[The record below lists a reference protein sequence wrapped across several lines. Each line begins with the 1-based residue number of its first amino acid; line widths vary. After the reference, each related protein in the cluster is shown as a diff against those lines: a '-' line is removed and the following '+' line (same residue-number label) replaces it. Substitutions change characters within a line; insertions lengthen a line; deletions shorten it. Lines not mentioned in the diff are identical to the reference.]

1 MAWTLT
7 GVGIGDGLA
16 MGKAWVL
23 ASARLDLPRRRLEP
37 HQIEPELKRF
47 QEAVEIVSAELTAIK
62 LAMGQE
68 PSAEVTALLELQSI
82 ILRDPL
88 LVAATEQ
95 RIQNDHCNAEWGLLQ
110 QLEAVSAQFDDIDD
124 PYLRERKA
132 DVQQIVDR
140 ILRAMQGEAGLE
152 EAVREQTNQD
162 EEGDQDEEGGWILV
176 AKDISP
182 ADMLILRKHRFLGFV
197 TETGSATSHTAI
209 LARSLGL
216 PAVVGVS
223 GLFNQIAQNDIIVLK
238 SKEGS
243 VHGALNADDQL
254 VYKHQQLRYADD
266 LKALEDLKQLEGC
279 SIDGVS
285 VLLMANIDLPDDVQI
300 ALDRGCDGIG
310 LFRSEFLFM
319 NRSTVPT
326 EEEQFQAYS
335 AVVRSMAGRPVTI
348 RTLDAGA
355 DKEVSAL
362 HSGHDRPANPAL
374 ASRAIRYSLQSPDLF
389 LSQLRAML
397 RASAFGPV
405 KILIPMVSGPSEM
418 ISAREMVQ
426 QAMTSLRAKGLA
438 FNAKINVGAMI
449 EVPSAA
455 IAIDGLIAHIDFASI
470 GTNDLIQY
478 TLAIDRTD
486 RSVAHLYN
494 PLHPAVLRLIE
505 QTIRSCHR
513 ANLPVSLC
521 GEMAGDAELTRL
533 LLGLGLREFSMH
545 ATEILK
551 VKRVVRNSSVTSL
564 ARGVGRLLKLP
575 DPALVRAGLSAL
587 NAKAEAVG

>member
-152 EAVREQTNQD
+152 EAVREQTN
-162 EEGDQDEEGGWILV
+162 QDEEGGWILV

>member
-1 MAWTLT
+1 MAWILS

-16 MGKAWVL
+16 MGRAWVL

-37 HQIEPELKRF
+37 DQVEPELKRF
-47 QEAVEIVSAELTAIK
+47 REAVSIVNKELADLK
-62 LAMGQE
+62 EAMGQE
-68 PSAEVTALLELQSI
+68 PSAEVCALLELQAI

-88 LVAATEQ
+88 LVSATEQ
-95 RIQNDHCNAEWGLLQ
+95 RIESDRCNAEWGLLQ
-110 QLEAVSAQFDDIDD
+110 QLEAVSAQFDEIDD

-140 ILRAMQGEAGLE
+140 ILRAMQGDIGLE
-152 EAVREQTNQD
+152 EAVLESHSQD
-162 EEGDQDEEGGWILV
+162 DDGWILV

-182 ADMLILRKHRFLGFV
+182 ADMLILRRHRFLGFV

-223 GLFNQIAQNDIIVLK
+223 GLLNQIAQNDIIVLR

-243 VHGALNADDQL
+243 VLGALTADDQS
-254 VYKHQQLRYADD
+254 VYKGQQALYADD
-266 LKALEDLKQLEGC
+266 LKALEDFKQLASC
-279 SIDGVS
+279 SLDGVS

-319 NRSTVPT
+319 NRSTIPS
-326 EEEQFQAYS
+326 EDEQFQAYS
-335 AVVRSMAGRPVTI
+335 AVVKAMGGRPVTI

-355 DKEVSAL
+355 DKEVTAL
-362 HSGHDRPANPAL
+362 SIGHDRPNNPAL

-397 RASAFGPV
+397 RASAFGQV

-438 FNAKINVGAMI
+438 FNPKVSVGAMI

-455 IAIDGLIAHIDFASI
+455 IAIDGLIAHMDFASI

-494 PLHPAVLRLIE
+494 PLHPAILRLID
-505 QTIRSCHR
+505 QTIRSCNR
-513 ANLPVSLC
+513 ANLQVSLC
-521 GEMAGDAELTRL
+521 GEMAGDIDFTRL

-551 VKRVVRNSSVTSL
+551 VKRVVRSCSVASL
-564 ARGVGRLLKLP
+564 SRGVGRLLKLP
-575 DPALVRAGLSAL
+575 DPALVKSGLSAI
-587 NAKAEAVG
+587 NTKALATG

>member
-1 MAWTLT
+1 
-7 GVGIGDGLA
+7 
-16 MGKAWVL
+16 
-23 ASARLDLPRRRLEP
+23 RLEP
-37 HQIEPELKRF
+37 DQVEPELKRF
-47 QEAVEIVSAELTAIK
+47 REAVSIVNKELADLK
-62 LAMGQE
+62 EAMGQE
-68 PSAEVTALLELQSI
+68 PSAEVSALLELQAI

-95 RIQNDHCNAEWGLLQ
+95 RIESDCCNAEWGLLQ
-110 QLEAVSAQFDDIDD
+110 QLEAVSAQFDEIDD

-140 ILRAMQGEAGLE
+140 ILRAMQGDIGLE
-152 EAVREQTNQD
+152 EAVLESHSQD
-162 EEGDQDEEGGWILV
+162 DDGWILV

-182 ADMLILRKHRFLGFV
+182 ADMLILRRHRFLGFV

-223 GLFNQIAQNDIIVLK
+223 GLLNQIAQNDIIVLR
-238 SKEGS
+238 SDEGS
-243 VHGALNADDQL
+243 VLGALTADDQS
-254 VYKHQQLRYADD
+254 VYKGQQALYADD
-266 LKALEDLKQLEGC
+266 LKALEDFKQLASC
-279 SIDGVS
+279 SLDGVS

-300 ALDRGCDGIG
+300 AIDRGCDGIG

-319 NRSTVPT
+319 NRSTIPS
-326 EEEQFQAYS
+326 EDEQFQAYS
-335 AVVRSMAGRPVTI
+335 AVVKAMGGRPVTI

-355 DKEVSAL
+355 DKEVTAL
-362 HSGHDRPANPAL
+362 SIGHDRPNNPAL

-397 RASAFGPV
+397 RASAFGQV

-438 FNAKINVGAMI
+438 FNSKVSVGAMI

-455 IAIDGLIAHIDFASI
+455 IAIDGLIAHMDFASI

-494 PLHPAVLRLIE
+494 PLHPAILRLID
-505 QTIRSCHR
+505 QTIRSCNR

-521 GEMAGDAELTRL
+521 GEMAGDIDFTRL

-551 VKRVVRNSSVTSL
+551 VKRVVRSSSVASL
-564 ARGVGRLLKLP
+564 SRGVGRLLKLP
-575 DPALVRAGLSAL
+575 DPALVKSGLSAI
-587 NAKAEAVG
+587 NAKALTTG

>member
-23 ASARLDLPRRRLEP
+23 ASARLDLPRRRLEA

-152 EAVREQTNQD
+152 EAVREQTN
-162 EEGDQDEEGGWILV
+162 QDEEGGWILV

-362 HSGHDRPANPAL
+362 HSGNDRPANPAL

>member
-1 MAWTLT
+1 
-7 GVGIGDGLA
+7 
-16 MGKAWVL
+16 
-23 ASARLDLPRRRLEP
+23 
-37 HQIEPELKRF
+37 
-47 QEAVEIVSAELTAIK
+47 
-62 LAMGQE
+62 
-68 PSAEVTALLELQSI
+68 
-82 ILRDPL
+82 
-88 LVAATEQ
+88 
-95 RIQNDHCNAEWGLLQ
+95 
-110 QLEAVSAQFDDIDD
+110 
-124 PYLRERKA
+124 
-132 DVQQIVDR
+132 
-140 ILRAMQGEAGLE
+140 
-152 EAVREQTNQD
+152 
-162 EEGDQDEEGGWILV
+162 
-176 AKDISP
+176 
-182 ADMLILRKHRFLGFV
+182 
-197 TETGSATSHTAI
+197 
-209 LARSLGL
+209 
-216 PAVVGVS
+216 
-223 GLFNQIAQNDIIVLK
+223 
-238 SKEGS
+238 
-243 VHGALNADDQL
+243 
-254 VYKHQQLRYADD
+254 
-266 LKALEDLKQLEGC
+266 
-279 SIDGVS
+279 
-285 VLLMANIDLPDDVQI
+285 MANIDLPDDVQI

-362 HSGHDRPANPAL
+362 RSGHDKPANPAL

-438 FNAKINVGAMI
+438 FNSKINVGAMI

-587 NAKAEAVG
+587 NAKAEAAG

>member
-152 EAVREQTNQD
+152 EAVREQTN
-162 EEGDQDEEGGWILV
+162 QDEEGGWILV

-587 NAKAEAVG
+587 NAKAEAAG

>member
-1 MAWTLT
+1 MAWTLS

-23 ASARLDLPRRRLEP
+23 ASARLDLPRRRLEAD
-37 HQIEPELKRF
+37 QVEPELKRF
-47 QEAVEIVSAELTAIK
+47 REAVSIVNKELSGLK
-62 LAMGQE
+62 EAMGQE
-68 PSAEVTALLELQSI
+68 PSAEVSALLELQAI

-95 RIQNDHCNAEWGLLQ
+95 RIENDRCNAEWGLLQ
-110 QLEAVSAQFDDIDD
+110 QLEAVSAQFDEIED

-140 ILRAMQGEAGLE
+140 ILRAMQGEAGLDE
-152 EAVREQTNQD
+152 VVRKNND
-162 EEGDQDEEGGWILV
+162 DDGGWILV

-182 ADMLILRKHRFLGFV
+182 SDMLILRRHRFLGFV

-223 GLFNQIAQNDIIVLK
+223 GLLNQIAQNDIIVLK

-243 VHGALNADDQL
+243 VLGALNADDQS
-254 VYKHQQLRYADD
+254 VYKGQQAVYADD
-266 LKALEDLKQLEGC
+266 LRALDDFKQLASC
-279 SIDGVS
+279 SLDGVS
-285 VLLMANIDLPDDVQI
+285 VLLMANIDLPNDVQI

-319 NRSTVPT
+319 NRSSLPG

-335 AVVRSMAGRPVTI
+335 AVVKAMAGRPVTI

-362 HSGHDRPANPAL
+362 SFGHDKPANPAL

-397 RASAFGPV
+397 RASAFGQV

-426 QAMTSLRAKGLA
+426 QAMTNLRAKGLA
-438 FNAKINVGAMI
+438 FNPKISVGAMI

-455 IAIDGLIAHIDFASI
+455 IAIDGLIAHMDFASI

-494 PLHPAVLRLIE
+494 PLHPAILRLID
-505 QTIRSCHR
+505 QTIRGCNR

-521 GEMAGDAELTRL
+521 GEMAGDTDLTRL

-551 VKRVVRNSSVTSL
+551 VKRVVRDSSVTSL
-564 ARGVGRLLKLP
+564 SRGVGRLLKLP
-575 DPALVRAGLSAL
+575 DAALVKSGLNAI
-587 NAKAEAVG
+587 NAKALRSD

>member
-1 MAWTLT
+1 MAWILS

-16 MGKAWVL
+16 MGRAWVL

-37 HQIEPELKRF
+37 DQVEPELKRF
-47 QEAVEIVSAELTAIK
+47 REAVSIVNKELADLK
-62 LAMGQE
+62 EAMGQE
-68 PSAEVTALLELQSI
+68 PSAEVSALLELQAI

-95 RIQNDHCNAEWGLLQ
+95 RIESDCCNAEWGLLQ
-110 QLEAVSAQFDDIDD
+110 QLEAVSAQFDEIDD

-140 ILRAMQGEAGLE
+140 ILRAMQGDIGLE
-152 EAVREQTNQD
+152 EAVLESHSQD
-162 EEGDQDEEGGWILV
+162 DDGWILV

-182 ADMLILRKHRFLGFV
+182 ADMLILRRHRFLGFV

-223 GLFNQIAQNDIIVLK
+223 GLLNQIAQNDIIVLR
-238 SKEGS
+238 SDEGS
-243 VHGALNADDQL
+243 VLGALTADDQS
-254 VYKHQQLRYADD
+254 VYKGQQALYADD
-266 LKALEDLKQLEGC
+266 LKALEDFKQLASC
-279 SIDGVS
+279 SLDGVS

-300 ALDRGCDGIG
+300 AIDRGCDGIG

-319 NRSTVPT
+319 NRSTIPS
-326 EEEQFQAYS
+326 EDEQFQAYS
-335 AVVRSMAGRPVTI
+335 AVVKAMGGRPVTI

-355 DKEVSAL
+355 DKEVTAL
-362 HSGHDRPANPAL
+362 SIGHDRPNNPAL

-397 RASAFGPV
+397 RASAFGQV

-438 FNAKINVGAMI
+438 FNSKVSVGAMI

-455 IAIDGLIAHIDFASI
+455 IAIDGLIAHMDFASI

-494 PLHPAVLRLIE
+494 PLHPAILRLID
-505 QTIRSCHR
+505 QTIRSCNR

-521 GEMAGDAELTRL
+521 GEMAGDIDFTRL

-551 VKRVVRNSSVTSL
+551 VKRVVRSSSVASL
-564 ARGVGRLLKLP
+564 SRGVGRLLKLP
-575 DPALVRAGLSAL
+575 DPALVKSGLSAI
-587 NAKAEAVG
+587 NAKALTPG

>member
-1 MAWTLT
+1 MAWTLS

-23 ASARLDLPRRRLEP
+23 ASARLDLPRRRLEAD
-37 HQIEPELKRF
+37 QVEPELKRF
-47 QEAVEIVSAELTAIK
+47 REAVSIVNKELSGLK
-62 LAMGQE
+62 EAMGQE
-68 PSAEVTALLELQSI
+68 PSAEVSALLELQAI

-95 RIQNDHCNAEWGLLQ
+95 RIENDRCNAEWGLLQ
-110 QLEAVSAQFDDIDD
+110 QLEAVSAQFDEIED

-140 ILRAMQGEAGLE
+140 ILRAMQGEAGLDE
-152 EAVREQTNQD
+152 VVRKNND
-162 EEGDQDEEGGWILV
+162 DDGGWILV

-182 ADMLILRKHRFLGFV
+182 SDMLILRRHRFLGFV

-223 GLFNQIAQNDIIVLK
+223 GLLNQIAQNDIIVLK

-243 VHGALNADDQL
+243 VLGALNAEDQS
-254 VYKHQQLRYADD
+254 VYKGQQAVYADD
-266 LKALEDLKQLEGC
+266 LRALDDFKQLASC
-279 SIDGVS
+279 SLDGAS
-285 VLLMANIDLPDDVQI
+285 VLLMANIDLPNDVQI

-319 NRSTVPT
+319 NRSSLPG

-335 AVVRSMAGRPVTI
+335 AVVKAMAGRPVTI

-362 HSGHDRPANPAL
+362 SFGHDKPANPAL

-397 RASAFGPV
+397 RASAFGQV

-426 QAMTSLRAKGLA
+426 QAMTNLRAKGLA
-438 FNAKINVGAMI
+438 FNPKISVGAMI

-455 IAIDGLIAHIDFASI
+455 IAIDGLIAHMDFASI

-494 PLHPAVLRLIE
+494 PLHPAILRLID
-505 QTIRSCHR
+505 QTIRGCNR

-521 GEMAGDAELTRL
+521 GEMAGDTDLTRL

-551 VKRVVRNSSVTSL
+551 VKRVVRGSSVTSL
-564 ARGVGRLLKLP
+564 SRGVGRLLKLP
-575 DPALVRAGLSAL
+575 DAALVKSGLNAI
-587 NAKAEAVG
+587 NAKALRSD

>member
-162 EEGDQDEEGGWILV
+162 EEGGWILV

-326 EEEQFQAYS
+326 EGEQFQAYS

>member
-1 MAWTLT
+1 
-7 GVGIGDGLA
+7 DGLA
-16 MGKAWVL
+16 MGRAWVL

-37 HQIEPELKRF
+37 DQVEPELKRF
-47 QEAVEIVSAELTAIK
+47 REAVSIVNKELADLK
-62 LAMGQE
+62 EAMGQE
-68 PSAEVTALLELQSI
+68 PSAEVSALLELQAI

-95 RIQNDHCNAEWGLLQ
+95 RIESDCCNAEWGLLQ
-110 QLEAVSAQFDDIDD
+110 QLEAVSAQFDEIDD

-140 ILRAMQGEAGLE
+140 ILRAMQGDIGLE
-152 EAVREQTNQD
+152 EAVLESHSQD
-162 EEGDQDEEGGWILV
+162 DDGWILV

-182 ADMLILRKHRFLGFV
+182 ADMLILRRHRFLGFV

-223 GLFNQIAQNDIIVLK
+223 GLLNQIAQNDIIVLR

-243 VHGALNADDQL
+243 VLGALTADDQS
-254 VYKHQQLRYADD
+254 VYKGQQALYADD
-266 LKALEDLKQLEGC
+266 LKALEDFKQLASC
-279 SIDGVS
+279 SLDGVS

-300 ALDRGCDGIG
+300 AIDRGCDGIG

-319 NRSTVPT
+319 NRSTIPS
-326 EEEQFQAYS
+326 EDEQFQAYS
-335 AVVRSMAGRPVTI
+335 AVVKAMGGRPVTI

-355 DKEVSAL
+355 DKEVTAL
-362 HSGHDRPANPAL
+362 SIGHDRPNNPAL

-397 RASAFGPV
+397 RASAFGQV

-438 FNAKINVGAMI
+438 FNSKVSVGAMI

-455 IAIDGLIAHIDFASI
+455 IAIDGLIAHMDFASI

-494 PLHPAVLRLIE
+494 PLHPAILRLID
-505 QTIRSCHR
+505 QTIRSCNR

-521 GEMAGDAELTRL
+521 GEMAGDIDFTRL

-551 VKRVVRNSSVTSL
+551 VKRVVRSSSVASL
-564 ARGVGRLLKLP
+564 SRGVGRLLKLP
-575 DPALVRAGLSAL
+575 DPALVKSGLSAI
-587 NAKAEAVG
+587 NAKALTTG

>member
-1 MAWTLT
+1 MAWMLS

-16 MGKAWVL
+16 MGRAWVL

-37 HQIEPELKRF
+37 DQVEPELKRF
-47 QEAVEIVSAELTAIK
+47 REAVSIVNKELADLK
-62 LAMGQE
+62 EAMGQE
-68 PSAEVTALLELQSI
+68 PSAEVSALLELQAI

-95 RIQNDHCNAEWGLLQ
+95 RIESDCCNAEWGLLQ
-110 QLEAVSAQFDDIDD
+110 QLEAVSAQFDEIDD

-140 ILRAMQGEAGLE
+140 ILRAMQGDIGLE
-152 EAVREQTNQD
+152 EAVLESHSQD
-162 EEGDQDEEGGWILV
+162 DDGWILV

-182 ADMLILRKHRFLGFV
+182 ADMLILRRHRFLGFV

-223 GLFNQIAQNDIIVLK
+223 GLLNQIAQNDIIVLR
-238 SKEGS
+238 SDEGS
-243 VHGALNADDQL
+243 VLGALTADDQS
-254 VYKHQQLRYADD
+254 VYKGQQALYADD
-266 LKALEDLKQLEGC
+266 LKALEDFKQLASC
-279 SIDGVS
+279 SLDGVS

-300 ALDRGCDGIG
+300 AIDRGCDGIG

-319 NRSTVPT
+319 NRSTIPS
-326 EEEQFQAYS
+326 EDEQFRAYS
-335 AVVRSMAGRPVTI
+335 AVVKAMGGRPVTI

-355 DKEVSAL
+355 DKEVTAL
-362 HSGHDRPANPAL
+362 SIGHDRPNNPAL

-397 RASAFGPV
+397 RASAFGQV

-438 FNAKINVGAMI
+438 FNSKVSVGAMI

-455 IAIDGLIAHIDFASI
+455 IAIDGLIAHMDFASI

-494 PLHPAVLRLIE
+494 PLHPAILRLID
-505 QTIRSCHR
+505 QTIRSCNR

-521 GEMAGDAELTRL
+521 GEMAGDIDFTRL

-551 VKRVVRNSSVTSL
+551 VKRVVRSSSVASL
-564 ARGVGRLLKLP
+564 SRGVGRLLKLP
-575 DPALVRAGLSAL
+575 DPALVKSGLSAI
-587 NAKAEAVG
+587 NAKALTPG

>member
-1 MAWTLT
+1 MLS

-16 MGKAWVL
+16 MGRAWVL

-37 HQIEPELKRF
+37 DQVEPELKRF
-47 QEAVEIVSAELTAIK
+47 REAVSIVNKELADLK
-62 LAMGQE
+62 EAMGQE
-68 PSAEVTALLELQSI
+68 PSAEVSALLELQAI

-95 RIQNDHCNAEWGLLQ
+95 RIESDRCNAEWGLLQ
-110 QLEAVSAQFDDIDD
+110 QLEAVSAQFDEIDD

-140 ILRAMQGEAGLE
+140 ILRAMQGDIGLE
-152 EAVREQTNQD
+152 EAVLESHSQD
-162 EEGDQDEEGGWILV
+162 DDGWILV

-182 ADMLILRKHRFLGFV
+182 ADMLILRRHRFLGFV

-223 GLFNQIAQNDIIVLK
+223 GLLNQIAQNDIIVLR
-238 SKEGS
+238 SDEGS
-243 VHGALNADDQL
+243 VLGALTADDQS
-254 VYKHQQLRYADD
+254 VYKGQQALYADD
-266 LKALEDLKQLEGC
+266 LKALEDFKQLASC
-279 SIDGVS
+279 SLDGVS

-300 ALDRGCDGIG
+300 AIDRGCDGIG

-319 NRSTVPT
+319 NRSTIPS
-326 EEEQFQAYS
+326 EDEQFQAYS
-335 AVVRSMAGRPVTI
+335 AVVKAMGGRPVTI

-355 DKEVSAL
+355 DKEVTAL
-362 HSGHDRPANPAL
+362 SIGHDRPNNPAL

-397 RASAFGPV
+397 RASAFGQV

-438 FNAKINVGAMI
+438 FNSKVSVGAMI

-455 IAIDGLIAHIDFASI
+455 IAIDGLIAHMDFASI

-494 PLHPAVLRLIE
+494 PLHPAILRLID
-505 QTIRSCHR
+505 QTIRSCNR

-521 GEMAGDAELTRL
+521 GEMAGDIDFTRL

-551 VKRVVRNSSVTSL
+551 VKRVVRSSSVASL
-564 ARGVGRLLKLP
+564 SRGVGRLLKLP
-575 DPALVRAGLSAL
+575 DPALVKSGLSAI
-587 NAKAEAVG
+587 NAKALTPG

>member
-23 ASARLDLPRRRLEP
+23 ASARLDLPRRRLEE
-37 HQIEPELKRF
+37 HQVEHELKRF
-47 QEAVEIVSAELTAIK
+47 QDAVGVVNSELIAIK
-62 LAMGQE
+62 DAMGQE
-68 PSAEVTALLELQSI
+68 PSAEVTALLELQAI

-88 LVAATEQ
+88 LVTATEQ

-110 QLEAVSAQFDDIDD
+110 QLEAVSAQFDEIDD

-152 EAVREQTNQD
+152 EAVREQT
-162 EEGDQDEEGGWILV
+162 GQDEEGGWILV

-182 ADMLILRKHRFLGFV
+182 ADMLILRRHRFLGFV

-223 GLFNQIAQNDIIVLK
+223 GLLNQIAQNDIIVLK

-243 VHGALNADDQL
+243 VLGALNADDQL
-254 VYKHQQLRYADD
+254 VYKRQQAVYADD

-279 SIDGVS
+279 SVDGVS

-426 QAMTSLRAKGLA
+426 QAMTGLRAKGLA
-438 FNAKINVGAMI
+438 FNSKINVGAMI

-455 IAIDGLIAHIDFASI
+455 IAIDGLIAHMDFASI

-505 QTIRSCHR
+505 QTIRSCQR

-521 GEMAGDAELTRL
+521 GEMAGDTELTRL

-551 VKRVVRNSSVTSL
+551 VKRVVRNSSVAGL

-587 NAKAEAVG
+587 NAKAEAAG

>member
-1 MAWTLT
+1 MAWTLS

-23 ASARLDLPRRRLEP
+23 ASARLDLPRRRLEAD
-37 HQIEPELKRF
+37 QVEPELKRF
-47 QEAVEIVSAELTAIK
+47 REAVCIVNKELSGLK
-62 LAMGQE
+62 EAMGQE
-68 PSAEVTALLELQSI
+68 PSAEVSALLELQAI

-95 RIQNDHCNAEWGLLQ
+95 RIENDRCNAEWGLLQ
-110 QLEAVSAQFDDIDD
+110 QLEAVSAQFDEIED

-140 ILRAMQGEAGLE
+140 ILRAMQGEAGLDE
-152 EAVREQTNQD
+152 VVRKNND
-162 EEGDQDEEGGWILV
+162 DDGGWILV

-182 ADMLILRKHRFLGFV
+182 SDMLILRRHRFLGFV

-223 GLFNQIAQNDIIVLK
+223 GLLNQIAQNDIIVLK

-243 VHGALNADDQL
+243 VLGALNAEDQS
-254 VYKHQQLRYADD
+254 VYKGQQAVYADD
-266 LKALEDLKQLEGC
+266 LRALDDFKQLASC
-279 SIDGVS
+279 SLDGVS
-285 VLLMANIDLPDDVQI
+285 VLLMANIDLPNDVQI

-319 NRSTVPT
+319 NRSSLPG

-335 AVVRSMAGRPVTI
+335 AVVKAMAGRPVTI

-362 HSGHDRPANPAL
+362 SFGHDKPANPAL

-397 RASAFGPV
+397 RASAFGQV

-438 FNAKINVGAMI
+438 FNPKISVGAMI

-455 IAIDGLIAHIDFASI
+455 IAIDGLIAHMDFASI

-494 PLHPAVLRLIE
+494 PLHPAILRLID
-505 QTIRSCHR
+505 QTIRGCNR

-521 GEMAGDAELTRL
+521 GEMAGDTDLTRL

-551 VKRVVRNSSVTSL
+551 VKRVVRDSSVTSL
-564 ARGVGRLLKLP
+564 SRGVGRLLKLP
-575 DPALVRAGLSAL
+575 DAALVKSGLNAI
-587 NAKAEAVG
+587 NAKALRSD

>member
-1 MAWTLT
+1 MAWMLS

-16 MGKAWVL
+16 MGRAWVL
-23 ASARLDLPRRRLEP
+23 ASARLDLPRLRLEP
-37 HQIEPELKRF
+37 DQVEPELKRF
-47 QEAVEIVSAELTAIK
+47 REAVSIVNKELADLK
-62 LAMGQE
+62 EAMGQE
-68 PSAEVTALLELQSI
+68 PSAEVSALLELQAI

-95 RIQNDHCNAEWGLLQ
+95 RIESDRCNAEWGLLQ
-110 QLEAVSAQFDDIDD
+110 QLEAVSAQFDEIDD

-140 ILRAMQGEAGLE
+140 ILRAMQGDIGLE
-152 EAVREQTNQD
+152 EAVLESHSQD
-162 EEGDQDEEGGWILV
+162 DDGWILV

-182 ADMLILRKHRFLGFV
+182 ADMLILRRHRFLGFV

-223 GLFNQIAQNDIIVLK
+223 GLLNQIAQNDIIVLR

-243 VHGALNADDQL
+243 VLGALTADDQS
-254 VYKHQQLRYADD
+254 VYKGQQALYADD
-266 LKALEDLKQLEGC
+266 LKALEDFKQLASC
-279 SIDGVS
+279 SLDGVS

-319 NRSTVPT
+319 NRSTIPS
-326 EEEQFQAYS
+326 EDEQFQAYS
-335 AVVRSMAGRPVTI
+335 AVVKAMGGRPVTI

-355 DKEVSAL
+355 DKEVTAL
-362 HSGHDRPANPAL
+362 SIGHDRPNNPAL

-397 RASAFGPV
+397 RASAFGQV

-438 FNAKINVGAMI
+438 FNSKVSVGAMI

-455 IAIDGLIAHIDFASI
+455 IAIDGLIAHMDFASI

-494 PLHPAVLRLIE
+494 PLHPAILRLID
-505 QTIRSCHR
+505 QTIRSCNR

-521 GEMAGDAELTRL
+521 GEMAGDIDFTRL

-551 VKRVVRNSSVTSL
+551 VKRVVRSSSVASL
-564 ARGVGRLLKLP
+564 SRGVGRLLKLP
-575 DPALVRAGLSAL
+575 DPALVKSGLSAI
-587 NAKAEAVG
+587 NAKALTTG

>member
-1 MAWTLT
+1 MAWMLS

-16 MGKAWVL
+16 MGRAWVL

-37 HQIEPELKRF
+37 DQVEPELKRF
-47 QEAVEIVSAELTAIK
+47 REAVSIVNKELADLK
-62 LAMGQE
+62 EAMGQE
-68 PSAEVTALLELQSI
+68 PSAEVSALLELQAI

-95 RIQNDHCNAEWGLLQ
+95 RIESDRCNAEWGLLQ
-110 QLEAVSAQFDDIDD
+110 QLEAVSAQFDEIDD

-140 ILRAMQGEAGLE
+140 ILRAMQGDIGLE
-152 EAVREQTNQD
+152 EAVLESHSQD
-162 EEGDQDEEGGWILV
+162 DDGWILV

-182 ADMLILRKHRFLGFV
+182 ADMLILRRHRFLGFV

-223 GLFNQIAQNDIIVLK
+223 GLLNQIAQNDIIVLR

-243 VHGALNADDQL
+243 VLGALTADDQS
-254 VYKHQQLRYADD
+254 VYKGQQALYADD
-266 LKALEDLKQLEGC
+266 LKALEDFKQLASC
-279 SIDGVS
+279 SLDGVS

-319 NRSTVPT
+319 NRSTIPS
-326 EEEQFQAYS
+326 EDEQFQAYS
-335 AVVRSMAGRPVTI
+335 AVVKAMGGRPVTI

-355 DKEVSAL
+355 DKEVTAL
-362 HSGHDRPANPAL
+362 SIGHDRPNNPAL

-397 RASAFGPV
+397 RASAFGQV

-438 FNAKINVGAMI
+438 FNPKVSVGAMI

-455 IAIDGLIAHIDFASI
+455 IAIDGLIAHMDFASI

-494 PLHPAVLRLIE
+494 PLHPAILRLID
-505 QTIRSCHR
+505 QTIRSCNR

-521 GEMAGDAELTRL
+521 GEMAGDIDFTRL

-551 VKRVVRNSSVTSL
+551 VKRVVRSCSVASL
-564 ARGVGRLLKLP
+564 SRGVGRLLKLP
-575 DPALVRAGLSAL
+575 DPALVKSGLSAI
-587 NAKAEAVG
+587 NAKALAAG

>member
-1 MAWTLT
+1 MAWMLS

-16 MGKAWVL
+16 MGRAWVL

-37 HQIEPELKRF
+37 DQVEPELKRF
-47 QEAVEIVSAELTAIK
+47 REAVSIVNKELADLK
-62 LAMGQE
+62 EAMGQE
-68 PSAEVTALLELQSI
+68 PSAEVSALLELQAI

-95 RIQNDHCNAEWGLLQ
+95 RIESDRCNAEWGLLQ
-110 QLEAVSAQFDDIDD
+110 QLEAVSAQFDEIDD

-140 ILRAMQGEAGLE
+140 ILRAMQGDIGLE
-152 EAVREQTNQD
+152 EAVLESHSQD
-162 EEGDQDEEGGWILV
+162 DDGWILV

-182 ADMLILRKHRFLGFV
+182 ADMLILRRHRFLGFV

-223 GLFNQIAQNDIIVLK
+223 GLLNQIAQNDIIVLR
-238 SKEGS
+238 SDEGS
-243 VHGALNADDQL
+243 VLGALTADDQS
-254 VYKHQQLRYADD
+254 VYKGQQALYADD
-266 LKALEDLKQLEGC
+266 LKALEDFKQLASC
-279 SIDGVS
+279 SLDGVS

-319 NRSTVPT
+319 NRSTIPS
-326 EEEQFQAYS
+326 EDEQFQAYS
-335 AVVRSMAGRPVTI
+335 AVVKAMGGRPVTI

-355 DKEVSAL
+355 DKEVTAL
-362 HSGHDRPANPAL
+362 SIGHDRPNNPAL

-397 RASAFGPV
+397 RASAFGQV

-438 FNAKINVGAMI
+438 FNPKVSVGAMI

-455 IAIDGLIAHIDFASI
+455 IAIDGLIAHMDFASI

-494 PLHPAVLRLIE
+494 PLHPAILRLID
-505 QTIRSCHR
+505 QTIRSCNR

-521 GEMAGDAELTRL
+521 GEMAGDIDFTRL

-551 VKRVVRNSSVTSL
+551 VKRVVRSSSVASL
-564 ARGVGRLLKLP
+564 SRGVGRLLKLP
-575 DPALVRAGLSAL
+575 DPALVKSGLSAI
-587 NAKAEAVG
+587 NAKALAPG

>member
-1 MAWTLT
+1 MAWMLS

-16 MGKAWVL
+16 MGRAWVL

-37 HQIEPELKRF
+37 DQVEPELKRF
-47 QEAVEIVSAELTAIK
+47 REAVSIVNKELADLK
-62 LAMGQE
+62 EAMGQE
-68 PSAEVTALLELQSI
+68 PSAEVSALLELQAI

-95 RIQNDHCNAEWGLLQ
+95 RIESDCCNAEWGLLQ
-110 QLEAVSAQFDDIDD
+110 QLEAVSAQFDEIDD

-140 ILRAMQGEAGLE
+140 ILRAMQGDIGLE
-152 EAVREQTNQD
+152 EAVLESHSQD
-162 EEGDQDEEGGWILV
+162 DDGWILV

-182 ADMLILRKHRFLGFV
+182 ADMLILRRHRFLGFV

-223 GLFNQIAQNDIIVLK
+223 GLLNQIAQNDIIVLR
-238 SKEGS
+238 SDEGS
-243 VHGALNADDQL
+243 VLGALTADDQS
-254 VYKHQQLRYADD
+254 VYKGQQALYADD
-266 LKALEDLKQLEGC
+266 LKALEDFKQLASC
-279 SIDGVS
+279 SLDGVS

-300 ALDRGCDGIG
+300 AIDRGCDGIG

-319 NRSTVPT
+319 NRSTIPS
-326 EEEQFQAYS
+326 EDEQFQAYS
-335 AVVRSMAGRPVTI
+335 AVVKAMGGRPVTI

-355 DKEVSAL
+355 DKEVTAL
-362 HSGHDRPANPAL
+362 SIGHDRPNNPAL

-397 RASAFGPV
+397 RASAFGQV

-438 FNAKINVGAMI
+438 FNSKVSVGAMI

-455 IAIDGLIAHIDFASI
+455 IAIDGLIAHMDFASI

-494 PLHPAVLRLIE
+494 PLHPAILRLID
-505 QTIRSCHR
+505 QTIRSCNR

-521 GEMAGDAELTRL
+521 GEMAGDIDFTRL

-551 VKRVVRNSSVTSL
+551 VKRVVRSSSVASL
-564 ARGVGRLLKLP
+564 SRGVGRLLKLP
-575 DPALVRAGLSAL
+575 DPALVKSGLSAI
-587 NAKAEAVG
+587 NAKALTPG

>member
-1 MAWTLT
+1 VAWTLS

-23 ASARLDLPRRRLEP
+23 ASARLDLPRRRLEAD
-37 HQIEPELKRF
+37 QVEPELKRF
-47 QEAVEIVSAELTAIK
+47 REAVRIVNKELSGLK
-62 LAMGQE
+62 EAMGQE
-68 PSAEVTALLELQSI
+68 PSAEVSALLELQAI

-95 RIQNDHCNAEWGLLQ
+95 RIENDRCNAEWGLLQ
-110 QLEAVSAQFDDIDD
+110 QLEAVSAQFDEIED

-140 ILRAMQGEAGLE
+140 ILRAMQGEAGLDE
-152 EAVREQTNQD
+152 VVRKNND
-162 EEGDQDEEGGWILV
+162 DDGGWILV

-182 ADMLILRKHRFLGFV
+182 SDMLILRRHRFLGFV

-223 GLFNQIAQNDIIVLK
+223 GLLNQIAQNDIIVLK

-243 VHGALNADDQL
+243 VLGALNAEDQS
-254 VYKHQQLRYADD
+254 VYKGQQAVYVDD
-266 LKALEDLKQLEGC
+266 LRALDDFKQLASC
-279 SIDGVS
+279 SLDGVS
-285 VLLMANIDLPDDVQI
+285 VLLMANIDLPNDVQI

-319 NRSTVPT
+319 NRSSLPG

-335 AVVRSMAGRPVTI
+335 AVVKAMTGRPVTI

-362 HSGHDRPANPAL
+362 SFGHDKPANPAL

-397 RASAFGPV
+397 RASAFGQV

-426 QAMTSLRAKGLA
+426 QAMTNLRAKGLA
-438 FNAKINVGAMI
+438 FNPKISVGAMI

-455 IAIDGLIAHIDFASI
+455 IAIDGLIAHMDFASI

-494 PLHPAVLRLIE
+494 PLHPAILRLID
-505 QTIRSCHR
+505 QTIRGCNR

-521 GEMAGDAELTRL
+521 GEMAGDTDLTRL

-551 VKRVVRNSSVTSL
+551 VKRVVRGSSVASL
-564 ARGVGRLLKLP
+564 SRGVGRLLKLP
-575 DPALVRAGLSAL
+575 DAALVKSGLNAI
-587 NAKAEAVG
+587 NAKALRSD

>member
-23 ASARLDLPRRRLEP
+23 ASARLDLPRRRLEE
-37 HQIEPELKRF
+37 HQVEHELKRF
-47 QEAVEIVSAELTAIK
+47 KDAVGVVNSELIAIK
-62 LAMGQE
+62 DSMGQE
-68 PSAEVTALLELQSI
+68 PSAEVTALLELQAI

-88 LVAATEQ
+88 LVTATEQ

-110 QLEAVSAQFDDIDD
+110 QLEAVSAQFDEIDD

-140 ILRAMQGEAGLE
+140 ILRAMQGEGGLE
-152 EAVREQTNQD
+152 EAVREQT
-162 EEGDQDEEGGWILV
+162 DQDEEGGWILV

-182 ADMLILRKHRFLGFV
+182 ADMLILRRHRFLGFV

-223 GLFNQIAQNDIIVLK
+223 GLLNQIAQNDIVVLK

-243 VHGALNADDQL
+243 VLGALNADDQL
-254 VYKHQQLRYADD
+254 VYKRQQEVYADN

-279 SIDGVS
+279 SVDGVS

-362 HSGHDRPANPAL
+362 HSGQDKPANPAL

-426 QAMTSLRAKGLA
+426 QAMTGLRAKGLA
-438 FNAKINVGAMI
+438 FNSKINVGAMI

-505 QTIRSCHR
+505 QTIRSCQR

-521 GEMAGDAELTRL
+521 GEMAGDTELTRL

-551 VKRVVRNSSVTSL
+551 VKRVVRNSSVAGL

-587 NAKAEAVG
+587 NAKAEAAG

>member
-1 MAWTLT
+1 MAWTLS

-23 ASARLDLPRRRLEP
+23 ASARLDLPRRRLEAD
-37 HQIEPELKRF
+37 QVEPELKRF
-47 QEAVEIVSAELTAIK
+47 REAVSIVNKELSGLK
-62 LAMGQE
+62 EAMGQE
-68 PSAEVTALLELQSI
+68 PSAEVSALLELQAI

-95 RIQNDHCNAEWGLLQ
+95 RIENDRCNAEWGLLQ
-110 QLEAVSAQFDDIDD
+110 QLEAVSAQFDEIED

-140 ILRAMQGEAGLE
+140 ILRAMQGEAGLDE
-152 EAVREQTNQD
+152 VVRKNND
-162 EEGDQDEEGGWILV
+162 DDGGWILV

-182 ADMLILRKHRFLGFV
+182 SDMLILRRHRFLGFV

-223 GLFNQIAQNDIIVLK
+223 GLLNQIAQNDIIVLK

-243 VHGALNADDQL
+243 VLGALNAEDQS
-254 VYKHQQLRYADD
+254 VYKGQQAVYADD
-266 LKALEDLKQLEGC
+266 LRALDDFKQLASC
-279 SIDGVS
+279 SLDGAS
-285 VLLMANIDLPDDVQI
+285 VLLMANIDLPNDVQI

-319 NRSTVPT
+319 NRSSLPG

-335 AVVRSMAGRPVTI
+335 AVVKAMAGRPVTI

-362 HSGHDRPANPAL
+362 SFGHDKPANPAL

-397 RASAFGPV
+397 RASAFGQV

-426 QAMTSLRAKGLA
+426 QAMTNLRAKGLA
-438 FNAKINVGAMI
+438 FNPKISVGAMI

-455 IAIDGLIAHIDFASI
+455 IAIDGLIAHMDFASI

-494 PLHPAVLRLIE
+494 PLHPAILRLID
-505 QTIRSCHR
+505 QTIRGCNR

-521 GEMAGDAELTRL
+521 GEMAGDTDLTRL

-551 VKRVVRNSSVTSL
+551 VKRVVRDSSVTSL
-564 ARGVGRLLKLP
+564 SRGVGRLLKLP
-575 DPALVRAGLSAL
+575 DAALVKSGLNAI
-587 NAKAEAVG
+587 NAKALRSD

>member
-1 MAWTLT
+1 MAWTLS

-23 ASARLDLPRRRLEP
+23 ASARLDLPRRRLEAD
-37 HQIEPELKRF
+37 QVEPELKRF
-47 QEAVEIVSAELTAIK
+47 REAVSIVNKELSGLK
-62 LAMGQE
+62 EAMGQE
-68 PSAEVTALLELQSI
+68 PSAEVSALLELQAI

-95 RIQNDHCNAEWGLLQ
+95 RIENDRCNAEWGLLQ
-110 QLEAVSAQFDDIDD
+110 QLEAVSAQFDEIED

-140 ILRAMQGEAGLE
+140 ILRAMQGEAGLDE
-152 EAVREQTNQD
+152 VVRKNND
-162 EEGDQDEEGGWILV
+162 DDGGWILV

-182 ADMLILRKHRFLGFV
+182 SDMLILRRHRFLGFV

-223 GLFNQIAQNDIIVLK
+223 GLLNQIAQNDIIVLK

-243 VHGALNADDQL
+243 VLGALNAEDQS
-254 VYKHQQLRYADD
+254 VYKGQQAVYADD
-266 LKALEDLKQLEGC
+266 LKALDDFKQLTSC
-279 SIDGVS
+279 SLDGVS
-285 VLLMANIDLPDDVQI
+285 VLLMANIDLPNDVQI

-319 NRSTVPT
+319 NRSSLPG

-335 AVVRSMAGRPVTI
+335 AVVKAMAGRPVTI

-362 HSGHDRPANPAL
+362 SFGHDKPANPAL

-397 RASAFGPV
+397 RASAFGQV

-426 QAMTSLRAKGLA
+426 QAMTNLRAKGLA
-438 FNAKINVGAMI
+438 FNPKISVGAMI

-455 IAIDGLIAHIDFASI
+455 IAIDGLIAHMDFASI

-494 PLHPAVLRLIE
+494 PLHPAILRLID
-505 QTIRSCHR
+505 QTIRGCNR

-521 GEMAGDAELTRL
+521 GEMAGDTDLTRL

-551 VKRVVRNSSVTSL
+551 VKRVVRDSSVTSL
-564 ARGVGRLLKLP
+564 SRGVGRLLKLP
-575 DPALVRAGLSAL
+575 DAALVKSGLNAI
-587 NAKAEAVG
+587 NAKALRSD

>member
-1 MAWTLT
+1 MAWMLS

-16 MGKAWVL
+16 MGRAWVL

-37 HQIEPELKRF
+37 DQVEPELKRF
-47 QEAVEIVSAELTAIK
+47 REAVSIVNKELADLK
-62 LAMGQE
+62 EAMGQE
-68 PSAEVTALLELQSI
+68 PSAEVSALLELQAI

-95 RIQNDHCNAEWGLLQ
+95 RIESDCCNAEWGLLQ
-110 QLEAVSAQFDDIDD
+110 QLEAVSAQFDEIDD

-140 ILRAMQGEAGLE
+140 ILRAMQGDIGLE
-152 EAVREQTNQD
+152 EAVLESHSQD
-162 EEGDQDEEGGWILV
+162 DDGWILV

-182 ADMLILRKHRFLGFV
+182 ADMLILRRHRFLGFV

-223 GLFNQIAQNDIIVLK
+223 GLLNQIAQNDIIVLR
-238 SKEGS
+238 SDEGS
-243 VHGALNADDQL
+243 VLGALTADDQS
-254 VYKHQQLRYADD
+254 VYKGQQALYADD
-266 LKALEDLKQLEGC
+266 LKALEDFKQLASC
-279 SIDGVS
+279 SLDGVS

-319 NRSTVPT
+319 NRSTIPS
-326 EEEQFQAYS
+326 EDEQFQAYS
-335 AVVRSMAGRPVTI
+335 AVVKAMGGRPVTI

-355 DKEVSAL
+355 DKEVTAL
-362 HSGHDRPANPAL
+362 SIGHDRPNNPAL

-397 RASAFGPV
+397 RASAFGQV

-438 FNAKINVGAMI
+438 FNSKVSVGAMI

-455 IAIDGLIAHIDFASI
+455 IAIDGLIAHMDFASI

-494 PLHPAVLRLIE
+494 PLHPAILRLID
-505 QTIRSCHR
+505 QTIRSCNR

-521 GEMAGDAELTRL
+521 GEMAGDIDFTRL

-551 VKRVVRNSSVTSL
+551 VKRVVRSSSVASL
-564 ARGVGRLLKLP
+564 SRGVGRLLKLP
-575 DPALVRAGLSAL
+575 DPALVKSGLSAI
-587 NAKAEAVG
+587 NAKALTPG

>member
-1 MAWTLT
+1 MAWMLS

-16 MGKAWVL
+16 MGRAWVL
-23 ASARLDLPRRRLEP
+23 ASARLDLPRLRLEP
-37 HQIEPELKRF
+37 DQVEPELKRF
-47 QEAVEIVSAELTAIK
+47 REAVSIVNKELADLK
-62 LAMGQE
+62 EAMGQE
-68 PSAEVTALLELQSI
+68 PSAEVSALLELQAI

-95 RIQNDHCNAEWGLLQ
+95 RIESDRCNAEWGLLQ
-110 QLEAVSAQFDDIDD
+110 QLEAVSAQFDEIDD

-140 ILRAMQGEAGLE
+140 ILRAMQGDIGLE
-152 EAVREQTNQD
+152 EAVLESHSQD
-162 EEGDQDEEGGWILV
+162 DDGWILV

-182 ADMLILRKHRFLGFV
+182 ADMLILRRHRFLGFV

-223 GLFNQIAQNDIIVLK
+223 GLLNQIAQNDIIVLR

-243 VHGALNADDQL
+243 VLGALTADDQS
-254 VYKHQQLRYADD
+254 VYKGQQALYADD
-266 LKALEDLKQLEGC
+266 LKALEDFKQLASC
-279 SIDGVS
+279 SLDGVS

-300 ALDRGCDGIG
+300 AIDRGCDGIG

-319 NRSTVPT
+319 NRSTIPS
-326 EEEQFQAYS
+326 EDEQFQAYS
-335 AVVRSMAGRPVTI
+335 AVVKAMGGRPVTI

-355 DKEVSAL
+355 DKEVTAL
-362 HSGHDRPANPAL
+362 SIGHDRPNNPAL

-397 RASAFGPV
+397 RASAFGQV

-438 FNAKINVGAMI
+438 FNSKVSVGAMI

-455 IAIDGLIAHIDFASI
+455 IAIDGLIAHMDFASI

-494 PLHPAVLRLIE
+494 PLHPAILRLID
-505 QTIRSCHR
+505 QTIRSCNR

-521 GEMAGDAELTRL
+521 GEMAGDIDFTRL

-551 VKRVVRNSSVTSL
+551 VKRVVRSSSVASL
-564 ARGVGRLLKLP
+564 SRGVGRLLKLP
-575 DPALVRAGLSAL
+575 DPALVKSGLSAI
-587 NAKAEAVG
+587 NAKALTTG

>member
-1 MAWTLT
+1 
-7 GVGIGDGLA
+7 
-16 MGKAWVL
+16 
-23 ASARLDLPRRRLEP
+23 
-37 HQIEPELKRF
+37 
-47 QEAVEIVSAELTAIK
+47 
-62 LAMGQE
+62 
-68 PSAEVTALLELQSI
+68 
-82 ILRDPL
+82 
-88 LVAATEQ
+88 
-95 RIQNDHCNAEWGLLQ
+95 
-110 QLEAVSAQFDDIDD
+110 
-124 PYLRERKA
+124 
-132 DVQQIVDR
+132 VDR
-140 ILRAMQGEAGLE
+140 ILRAMQGDIGLE
-152 EAVREQTNQD
+152 EAVLESHSQD
-162 EEGDQDEEGGWILV
+162 DDGWILV

-182 ADMLILRKHRFLGFV
+182 ADMLILRRHRFLGFV

-223 GLFNQIAQNDIIVLK
+223 GLLNQIAQNDIIVLR
-238 SKEGS
+238 SDEGS
-243 VHGALNADDQL
+243 VLGALTADDQS
-254 VYKHQQLRYADD
+254 VYKGQQALYADD
-266 LKALEDLKQLEGC
+266 LKALEDFKQLASC
-279 SIDGVS
+279 SLDGVS

-300 ALDRGCDGIG
+300 AIDRGCDGIG

-319 NRSTVPT
+319 NRSTIPS
-326 EEEQFQAYS
+326 EDEQFQAYS
-335 AVVRSMAGRPVTI
+335 AVVKAMGGRPVTI

-355 DKEVSAL
+355 DKEVTAL
-362 HSGHDRPANPAL
+362 SIGHDRPNNPAL

-397 RASAFGPV
+397 RASAFGQV

-438 FNAKINVGAMI
+438 FNSKVSVGAMI

-455 IAIDGLIAHIDFASI
+455 IAIDGLIAHMDFASI

-494 PLHPAVLRLIE
+494 PLHPAILRLID
-505 QTIRSCHR
+505 QTIRSCNR

-521 GEMAGDAELTRL
+521 GEMAGDIDFTRL

-551 VKRVVRNSSVTSL
+551 VKRVVRSCSVASL
-564 ARGVGRLLKLP
+564 SRGVGRLLKLP
-575 DPALVRAGLSAL
+575 DPALVKSGLSAI
-587 NAKAEAVG
+587 NAKALTPG

>member
-1 MAWTLT
+1 MAWTLS

-16 MGKAWVL
+16 MGRAWVL

-37 HQIEPELKRF
+37 DQVEPELKRF
-47 QEAVEIVSAELTAIK
+47 REAVSIVNKELADLKET
-62 LAMGQE
+62 MGQE
-68 PSAEVTALLELQSI
+68 PSAEVSALLELQAI

-95 RIQNDHCNAEWGLLQ
+95 RIESDRCNAEWGLLQ
-110 QLEAVSAQFDDIDD
+110 QLEAVSAQFDEIDD

-140 ILRAMQGEAGLE
+140 ILRAMQGDIGLE
-152 EAVREQTNQD
+152 EAVLESHSQD
-162 EEGDQDEEGGWILV
+162 DDGWILV

-182 ADMLILRKHRFLGFV
+182 ADMLILRRHRFLGFV

-223 GLFNQIAQNDIIVLK
+223 GLLNQIAQNDIIVLR
-238 SKEGS
+238 SDEGS
-243 VHGALNADDQL
+243 VLGALTADDQS
-254 VYKHQQLRYADD
+254 VYKGQQALYADD
-266 LKALEDLKQLEGC
+266 LKALEDFKQLASC
-279 SIDGVS
+279 SLDGVS

-319 NRSTVPT
+319 NRSTIPS
-326 EEEQFQAYS
+326 EDEQFQAYS
-335 AVVRSMAGRPVTI
+335 AVVKAMGGRPVTI

-355 DKEVSAL
+355 DKEVTAL
-362 HSGHDRPANPAL
+362 SIGHDRPNNPAL

-397 RASAFGPV
+397 RASAFGQV

-438 FNAKINVGAMI
+438 FNPKVSVGAMI

-455 IAIDGLIAHIDFASI
+455 IAIDGLIAHMDFASI

-494 PLHPAVLRLIE
+494 PLHPAILRLID
-505 QTIRSCHR
+505 QTIRSCNR

-521 GEMAGDAELTRL
+521 GEMAGDIDFTRL

-551 VKRVVRNSSVTSL
+551 VKRVVRSSSVASL
-564 ARGVGRLLKLP
+564 SRGVGRLLKLP
-575 DPALVRAGLSAL
+575 DPALVKSGLSAI
-587 NAKAEAVG
+587 NAKALAPG

>member
-1 MAWTLT
+1 MLS

-16 MGKAWVL
+16 MGRAWVL

-37 HQIEPELKRF
+37 DQVEPELKRF
-47 QEAVEIVSAELTAIK
+47 REAVSIVNKELADLK
-62 LAMGQE
+62 EAMGQE
-68 PSAEVTALLELQSI
+68 PSAEVSALLELQAI

-95 RIQNDHCNAEWGLLQ
+95 RIESDCCNAEWGLLQ
-110 QLEAVSAQFDDIDD
+110 QLEAVSAQFDEIDD

-140 ILRAMQGEAGLE
+140 ILRAMQGDIGLE
-152 EAVREQTNQD
+152 EAVLESHSQD
-162 EEGDQDEEGGWILV
+162 DDGWILV

-182 ADMLILRKHRFLGFV
+182 ADMLILRRHRFLGFV

-223 GLFNQIAQNDIIVLK
+223 GLLNQIAQNDIIVLR
-238 SKEGS
+238 SDEGS
-243 VHGALNADDQL
+243 VLGALTADDQS
-254 VYKHQQLRYADD
+254 VYKGQQALYADD
-266 LKALEDLKQLEGC
+266 LKALEDFKQLASC
-279 SIDGVS
+279 SLDGVS

-300 ALDRGCDGIG
+300 AIDRGCDGIG

-319 NRSTVPT
+319 NRSTIPS
-326 EEEQFQAYS
+326 EDEQFQAYS
-335 AVVRSMAGRPVTI
+335 AVVKAMGGRPVTI

-355 DKEVSAL
+355 DKEVTAL
-362 HSGHDRPANPAL
+362 SIGHDRPNNPAL

-397 RASAFGPV
+397 RASAFGQV

-438 FNAKINVGAMI
+438 FNSKVSVGAMI

-455 IAIDGLIAHIDFASI
+455 IAIDGLIAHMDFASI

-494 PLHPAVLRLIE
+494 PLHPAILRLID
-505 QTIRSCHR
+505 QTIRSCNR

-521 GEMAGDAELTRL
+521 GEMAGDIDFTRL

-551 VKRVVRNSSVTSL
+551 VKRVVRSSSVASL
-564 ARGVGRLLKLP
+564 SRGVGRLLKLP
-575 DPALVRAGLSAL
+575 DPALVKSGLSAI
-587 NAKAEAVG
+587 NAKALTPG

>member
-1 MAWTLT
+1 MAWTLS

-23 ASARLDLPRRRLEP
+23 ASARLDLPRRRLEAD
-37 HQIEPELKRF
+37 QVEPELKRF
-47 QEAVEIVSAELTAIK
+47 REAVSIVNKELSGLK
-62 LAMGQE
+62 EAMGQE
-68 PSAEVTALLELQSI
+68 PSAEVSALLELQAI

-95 RIQNDHCNAEWGLLQ
+95 RIENDRCNAEWGLLQ
-110 QLEAVSAQFDDIDD
+110 QLEAVSAQFDEIED

-140 ILRAMQGEAGLE
+140 ILRAMQGEVGLE
-152 EAVREQTNQD
+152 EVVRKNND
-162 EEGDQDEEGGWILV
+162 DDGGWILV

-182 ADMLILRKHRFLGFV
+182 SDMLILRRHRFLGFV

-223 GLFNQIAQNDIIVLK
+223 GLLNQIAQNDIIVLK

-243 VHGALNADDQL
+243 VLGALNAEDQS
-254 VYKHQQLRYADD
+254 VYKGQQAVYADD
-266 LKALEDLKQLEGC
+266 LRALDDFKQLASC
-279 SIDGVS
+279 SLDGVS
-285 VLLMANIDLPDDVQI
+285 VLLMANIDLPNDVQI

-319 NRSTVPT
+319 NRSSLPG

-335 AVVRSMAGRPVTI
+335 AVVKAMTGRPVTI

-362 HSGHDRPANPAL
+362 SFGHDKPANPAL

-397 RASAFGPV
+397 RASAFGQV

-426 QAMTSLRAKGLA
+426 QAMTNLRAKGLA
-438 FNAKINVGAMI
+438 FNPKISVGAMI

-455 IAIDGLIAHIDFASI
+455 IAIDGLIAHMDFASI

-494 PLHPAVLRLIE
+494 PLHPAILRLID
-505 QTIRSCHR
+505 QTIRGCNR

-521 GEMAGDAELTRL
+521 GEMAGDTDLTRL

-551 VKRVVRNSSVTSL
+551 VKRVVRDSSVTSL
-564 ARGVGRLLKLP
+564 SRGVGRLLKLP
-575 DPALVRAGLSAL
+575 DAALVKSGLNAI
-587 NAKAEAVG
+587 NAKALRSD

>member
-1 MAWTLT
+1 MLS

-16 MGKAWVL
+16 MGRAWVL

-37 HQIEPELKRF
+37 DQVERELKRF
-47 QEAVEIVSAELTAIK
+47 REAVSIVNKELADLK
-62 LAMGQE
+62 EAMGQE
-68 PSAEVTALLELQSI
+68 PSAEVSALLELQAI

-95 RIQNDHCNAEWGLLQ
+95 RIESDCCNAEWGLLQ
-110 QLEAVSAQFDDIDD
+110 QLEAVSAQFDEIDD

-140 ILRAMQGEAGLE
+140 ILRAMQGDIGLE
-152 EAVREQTNQD
+152 EAVLESHSQD
-162 EEGDQDEEGGWILV
+162 DDGWILV

-182 ADMLILRKHRFLGFV
+182 ADMLILRRHRFLGFV

-223 GLFNQIAQNDIIVLK
+223 GLLNQIAQNDIIVLR
-238 SKEGS
+238 SDEGS
-243 VHGALNADDQL
+243 VLGALTADDQS
-254 VYKHQQLRYADD
+254 VYKGQQALYADD
-266 LKALEDLKQLEGC
+266 LKALEDFKQLASC
-279 SIDGVS
+279 SLDGVS

-300 ALDRGCDGIG
+300 AIDRGCDGIG

-319 NRSTVPT
+319 NRSTIPS
-326 EEEQFQAYS
+326 EDEQFQAYS
-335 AVVRSMAGRPVTI
+335 AVVKAMGGRPVTI

-355 DKEVSAL
+355 DKEVTAL
-362 HSGHDRPANPAL
+362 SIGHDRPNNPAL

-397 RASAFGPV
+397 RASAFGQV

-438 FNAKINVGAMI
+438 FNSKVSVGAMI

-455 IAIDGLIAHIDFASI
+455 IAIDGLIAHMDFASI

-494 PLHPAVLRLIE
+494 PLHPAILRLID
-505 QTIRSCHR
+505 QTIRSCNR

-521 GEMAGDAELTRL
+521 GEMAGDIDFTRL

-551 VKRVVRNSSVTSL
+551 VKRVVRSSSVASL
-564 ARGVGRLLKLP
+564 SRGVGRLLKLP
-575 DPALVRAGLSAL
+575 DPALVKSGLSAI
-587 NAKAEAVG
+587 NAKALTPG

>member
-1 MAWTLT
+1 MAWMLS

-16 MGKAWVL
+16 MGRAWVL

-37 HQIEPELKRF
+37 DQVEPELKRF
-47 QEAVEIVSAELTAIK
+47 REAVSIVNKELADLK
-62 LAMGQE
+62 EAMGQE
-68 PSAEVTALLELQSI
+68 PSAEVSALLELQAI

-95 RIQNDHCNAEWGLLQ
+95 RIESDCCNAEWGLLQ
-110 QLEAVSAQFDDIDD
+110 QLEAVSAQFDEIDD

-140 ILRAMQGEAGLE
+140 ILRAMQGDIGLE
-152 EAVREQTNQD
+152 EAALESHSQD
-162 EEGDQDEEGGWILV
+162 DDGWILV

-182 ADMLILRKHRFLGFV
+182 ADMLILRQHRFLGFV

-223 GLFNQIAQNDIIVLK
+223 GLLNQIAQNDIIVLR
-238 SKEGS
+238 SDEGS
-243 VHGALNADDQL
+243 VLGALTADDQS
-254 VYKHQQLRYADD
+254 VYKGQQALYADD
-266 LKALEDLKQLEGC
+266 LKALEDFKQLASC
-279 SIDGVS
+279 SLDGVS

-300 ALDRGCDGIG
+300 AIDRGCDGIG

-319 NRSTVPT
+319 NRSTIPS
-326 EEEQFQAYS
+326 EDEQFQAYS
-335 AVVRSMAGRPVTI
+335 AVVKAMGGRPVTI

-355 DKEVSAL
+355 DKEVTAL
-362 HSGHDRPANPAL
+362 SIGHDRPNNPAL

-397 RASAFGPV
+397 RASAFGQV

-438 FNAKINVGAMI
+438 FNSKVSVGAMI

-455 IAIDGLIAHIDFASI
+455 IAIDGLIAHMDFASI

-494 PLHPAVLRLIE
+494 PLHPAILRLID
-505 QTIRSCHR
+505 QTIRSCNR

-521 GEMAGDAELTRL
+521 GEMAGDIDFTRL

-551 VKRVVRNSSVTSL
+551 VKRVVRSSSVASL
-564 ARGVGRLLKLP
+564 SRGVGRLLKLP
-575 DPALVRAGLSAL
+575 DPALVKSGLSAI
-587 NAKAEAVG
+587 NAKALTPG

>member
-1 MAWTLT
+1 MAWMLS

-16 MGKAWVL
+16 MGRAWVL

-37 HQIEPELKRF
+37 DQVEPELKRF
-47 QEAVEIVSAELTAIK
+47 REAVSIVNKELADLK
-62 LAMGQE
+62 EAMGQE
-68 PSAEVTALLELQSI
+68 PSAEVSALLELQAI

-95 RIQNDHCNAEWGLLQ
+95 RIESDCCNAEWGLLQ
-110 QLEAVSAQFDDIDD
+110 QLEAVSAQFDEIDD

-140 ILRAMQGEAGLE
+140 ILRAMQGDIGLE
-152 EAVREQTNQD
+152 EAVLESHSQD
-162 EEGDQDEEGGWILV
+162 DDGWILV

-182 ADMLILRKHRFLGFV
+182 ADMLILRRHRFLGFV

-223 GLFNQIAQNDIIVLK
+223 GLLNQIAQNDIIVLR
-238 SKEGS
+238 SDEGS
-243 VHGALNADDQL
+243 VLGALTADDQS
-254 VYKHQQLRYADD
+254 VYKGQQALYADD
-266 LKALEDLKQLEGC
+266 LKALEDFKQLAGC
-279 SIDGVS
+279 SLDGVS

-300 ALDRGCDGIG
+300 AIDRGCDGIG

-319 NRSTVPT
+319 NRSTIPS
-326 EEEQFQAYS
+326 EDEQFQAYS
-335 AVVRSMAGRPVTI
+335 AVVKAMGGRPVTI

-355 DKEVSAL
+355 DKEVTAL
-362 HSGHDRPANPAL
+362 SIGHDRPNNPAL

-397 RASAFGPV
+397 RASAFGQV

-438 FNAKINVGAMI
+438 FNSKVSVGAMI

-455 IAIDGLIAHIDFASI
+455 IAIDGLIAHMDFASI

-494 PLHPAVLRLIE
+494 PLHPAILRLID
-505 QTIRSCHR
+505 QTIRSCNR

-521 GEMAGDAELTRL
+521 GEMAGDIDFTRL

-551 VKRVVRNSSVTSL
+551 VKRVVRSSSVASL
-564 ARGVGRLLKLP
+564 SRGVGRLLKLP
-575 DPALVRAGLSAL
+575 DPALVKSGLSAI
-587 NAKAEAVG
+587 NAKALTTG

>member
-1 MAWTLT
+1 MAWTLS

-23 ASARLDLPRRRLEP
+23 SSARLDLPRRRLEP
-37 HQIEPELKRF
+37 DQVEPELKRF
-47 QEAVEIVSAELTAIK
+47 REAVSIVNKELSGLKET
-62 LAMGQE
+62 MGQE
-68 PSAEVTALLELQSI
+68 ASAEVSALLELQAI

-95 RIQNDHCNAEWGLLQ
+95 RIQHDRCNAEWGLLQ
-110 QLEAVSAQFDDIDD
+110 QLEAVSAQFDEIED

-140 ILRAMQGEAGLE
+140 ILRAMQGEAGLDE
-152 EAVREQTNQD
+152 IVRKNNHED
-162 EEGDQDEEGGWILV
+162 DGGWILV

-182 ADMLILRKHRFLGFV
+182 ADMLILRRHRFLGFV

-223 GLFNQIAQNDIIVLK
+223 GLLNQIAQNDIIVLK

-243 VHGALNADDQL
+243 VLGALNADDQSI
-254 VYKHQQLRYADD
+254 YKGQQAVYADD
-266 LKALEDLKQLEGC
+266 LKALDDFKQLASC
-279 SIDGVS
+279 SLDGVS
-285 VLLMANIDLPDDVQI
+285 VLLMANIGLPNDVQI

-319 NRSTVPT
+319 NRSSIPS

-335 AVVRSMAGRPVTI
+335 AVVKTMAGRPVTI

-362 HSGHDRPANPAL
+362 SFGHDKPANPAL

-397 RASAFGPV
+397 RASAFGQV

-438 FNAKINVGAMI
+438 FNPKTSVGAMI

-494 PLHPAVLRLIE
+494 PLHPAVLRLID
-505 QTIRSCHR
+505 QTIRSCNR

-521 GEMAGDAELTRL
+521 GEMAGDTDLTRL

-551 VKRVVRNSSVTSL
+551 VKRVVRGSSVASL
-564 ARGVGRLLKLP
+564 SRGVGRLLKLP
-575 DPALVRAGLSAL
+575 DPALVKSGLSAM
-587 NAKAEAVG
+587 NAKALRPD

>member
-1 MAWTLT
+1 MLS

-16 MGKAWVL
+16 MGRAWVL

-37 HQIEPELKRF
+37 DQVEPELKRF
-47 QEAVEIVSAELTAIK
+47 REAVSIVNKELADLK
-62 LAMGQE
+62 EAMGQE
-68 PSAEVTALLELQSI
+68 PSAEVSALLELQAI

-95 RIQNDHCNAEWGLLQ
+95 RIESDCCNAEWGLLQ
-110 QLEAVSAQFDDIDD
+110 QLEAVSAQFDEIDD

-140 ILRAMQGEAGLE
+140 ILRAMQGDIGLE
-152 EAVREQTNQD
+152 EAVLESHSQD
-162 EEGDQDEEGGWILV
+162 DDGWILV

-182 ADMLILRKHRFLGFV
+182 ADMLILRRHRFLGFV

-223 GLFNQIAQNDIIVLK
+223 GLLNQIAQNDIIVLR
-238 SKEGS
+238 SDEGL
-243 VHGALNADDQL
+243 VLGALTADDQS
-254 VYKHQQLRYADD
+254 VYKGQQALYADD
-266 LKALEDLKQLEGC
+266 LKALEDFKQLASC
-279 SIDGVS
+279 SLDGVS

-300 ALDRGCDGIG
+300 AIDRGCDGIG

-319 NRSTVPT
+319 NRSTIPS
-326 EEEQFQAYS
+326 EDEQFQAYS
-335 AVVRSMAGRPVTI
+335 AVVKAMGGRPVTI

-355 DKEVSAL
+355 DKEVTAL
-362 HSGHDRPANPAL
+362 SIGHDRPNNPAL

-397 RASAFGPV
+397 RASAFGQV

-438 FNAKINVGAMI
+438 FNSKVSVGAMI

-455 IAIDGLIAHIDFASI
+455 IAIDGLIAHMDFASI

-494 PLHPAVLRLIE
+494 PLHPAILRLID
-505 QTIRSCHR
+505 QTIRSCNR

-521 GEMAGDAELTRL
+521 GEMAGDIDFTRL

-551 VKRVVRNSSVTSL
+551 VKRVVRSSSVASL
-564 ARGVGRLLKLP
+564 SRGVGRLLKLP
-575 DPALVRAGLSAL
+575 DPALVKSGLSAI
-587 NAKAEAVG
+587 NAKALTPG

>member
-1 MAWTLT
+1 MAWTLS

-23 ASARLDLPRRRLEP
+23 ASARLDLPRRRLEAD
-37 HQIEPELKRF
+37 QVEPELKRF
-47 QEAVEIVSAELTAIK
+47 REAVSVVNKELSGLK
-62 LAMGQE
+62 EAMGQE
-68 PSAEVTALLELQSI
+68 PSAEVSALLELQAI

-95 RIQNDHCNAEWGLLQ
+95 RIENDRCNAEWGLLQ
-110 QLEAVSAQFDDIDD
+110 QLEAVSAQFDEIED

-140 ILRAMQGEAGLE
+140 ILRAMQGEAGLDE
-152 EAVREQTNQD
+152 VVRKNND
-162 EEGDQDEEGGWILV
+162 DDGGWILV

-182 ADMLILRKHRFLGFV
+182 SDMLILRRHRFLGFV

-223 GLFNQIAQNDIIVLK
+223 GLLNQIAQNDIIVLK

-243 VHGALNADDQL
+243 VLGALNAEDQS
-254 VYKHQQLRYADD
+254 VYKGQQAVYADD
-266 LKALEDLKQLEGC
+266 LRALDDFKQLASC
-279 SIDGVS
+279 SLDGVS
-285 VLLMANIDLPDDVQI
+285 VLLMANIDLPNDVQI

-319 NRSTVPT
+319 NRSSLPG

-335 AVVRSMAGRPVTI
+335 AVVKAMAGRPVTI

-362 HSGHDRPANPAL
+362 SFGHDKPANPAL

-397 RASAFGPV
+397 RASAFGQV

-426 QAMTSLRAKGLA
+426 QAMTNLRAKGLA
-438 FNAKINVGAMI
+438 FNPKISVGAMI

-455 IAIDGLIAHIDFASI
+455 IAIDGLIAHMDFASI

-494 PLHPAVLRLIE
+494 PLHPAILRLID
-505 QTIRSCHR
+505 QTIRGCNR

-521 GEMAGDAELTRL
+521 GEMAGDTDLTRL

-551 VKRVVRNSSVTSL
+551 VKRVVRGSSVTSL
-564 ARGVGRLLKLP
+564 SRGVGRLLKLP
-575 DPALVRAGLSAL
+575 DAALVKSGLNAI
-587 NAKAEAVG
+587 NAKALRSD

>member
-23 ASARLDLPRRRLEP
+23 ASARLDLPRRRLEE
-37 HQIEPELKRF
+37 HQVEHELKRF
-47 QEAVEIVSAELTAIK
+47 KDAVGVVNSELIAIK
-62 LAMGQE
+62 DAMGQE
-68 PSAEVTALLELQSI
+68 PSAEVTALLELQAI

-88 LVAATEQ
+88 LVTATEQ

-110 QLEAVSAQFDDIDD
+110 QLEAVSAQFDEIDD

-140 ILRAMQGEAGLE
+140 ILRAMQGEGGLE
-152 EAVREQTNQD
+152 EAVREQT
-162 EEGDQDEEGGWILV
+162 DQDEEGGWILV

-182 ADMLILRKHRFLGFV
+182 ADMLILRRHRFLGFV

-223 GLFNQIAQNDIIVLK
+223 GLLNQIAQNDIVVLK

-243 VHGALNADDQL
+243 VLGALNADDQL
-254 VYKHQQLRYADD
+254 VYKRQQEVYADN

-279 SIDGVS
+279 SVDGVS

-362 HSGHDRPANPAL
+362 HSGQDKPANPAL

-426 QAMTSLRAKGLA
+426 QAMTGLRAKGLA
-438 FNAKINVGAMI
+438 FNSKINVGAMI

-505 QTIRSCHR
+505 QTIRSCQR

-521 GEMAGDAELTRL
+521 GEMAGDTELTRL

-551 VKRVVRNSSVTSL
+551 VKRVVRNSSVAGL

-587 NAKAEAVG
+587 NAKAEAAG

>member
-1 MAWTLT
+1 MAWTLS

-23 ASARLDLPRRRLEP
+23 ASARLDLPRRRLEAE
-37 HQIEPELKRF
+37 QIEPELRRF
-47 QEAVEIVSAELTAIK
+47 RDAVSMVNKELSDIK
-62 LAMGQE
+62 EAMGQE
-68 PSAEVTALLELQSI
+68 PSAEVSALLELQAI

-88 LVAATEQ
+88 LITATEQ
-95 RIQNDHCNAEWGLLQ
+95 RIENDGCNAEWGLLQ

-152 EAVREQTNQD
+152 EAVLRHDQNDDD
-162 EEGDQDEEGGWILV
+162 EGWILV

-182 ADMLILRKHRFLGFV
+182 ADMLILRRHRFLGFA

-223 GLFNQIAQNDIIVLK
+223 GLLNQIAQNDIIVLQ

-243 VHGALNADDQL
+243 VLGALNADDQS
-254 VYKHQQLRYADD
+254 VYRDQQELYAKD
-266 LKALEDLKQLEGC
+266 LEGLENLKQLESC
-279 SIDGVS
+279 STDGVS

-300 ALDRGCDGIG
+300 ALNKGCEGIG

-319 NRSTVPT
+319 NRGAVPS
-326 EEEQFQAYS
+326 EDEQFQAYS
-335 AVVRSMAGRPVTI
+335 AVVKAMAGRPVTI

-355 DKEVSAL
+355 DKEVTAL
-362 HSGHDRPANPAL
+362 SSGHDRPANPAL
-374 ASRAIRYSLQSPDLF
+374 ASRAIRYSLQTPDLF
-389 LSQLRAML
+389 LSQLRAIL
-397 RASAFGPV
+397 RASAFGQV

-438 FNAKINVGAMI
+438 FNPKISVGAMI

-486 RSVAHLYN
+486 RGVAHLYN
-494 PLHPAVLRLIE
+494 PLHPAILRLID
-505 QTIRSCHR
+505 QTIRGCNR

-521 GEMAGDAELTRL
+521 GEMAGDTEFTRL

-545 ATEILK
+545 AAEILK
-551 VKRVVRNSSVTSL
+551 VKRVVRGCNVSSLS
-564 ARGVGRLLKLP
+564 RGVGRLLRLP
-575 DPALVRAGLSAL
+575 DPALVKSGLNAI
-587 NAKAEAVG
+587 NAKALQPHK